1 MKEKWR
7 GPMRPA
13 KITSEP
19 PDLQNDLQAQETVS
33 MPLTT
38 SPGLRHFVY
47 TPRILSPLTIF
58 IFCLPFMAL
67 PTKNQNISLQSSLL
81 NSLKNCLINK
91 F

>member
-1 MKEKWR
+1 MS
-7 GPMRPA
+7 PA

-19 PDLQNDLQAQETVS
+19 PDLQNDLQAWETVS

-47 TPRILSPLTIF
+47 MPNILSPLAIF
-58 IFCLPFMAL
+58 SFCLPFMAL
-67 PTKNQNISLQSSLL
+67 PNKNQNISLYSRLL